1 MFRPRLGEE
10 ESVVTVVVAVG
21 GRSVIALVIAAPDDV
36 GILAVSSSFRSL
48 DLRSSNS
55 SKMVDGAVVE
65 TVDSVPSG
73 RGVGGE
79 SCSYICERL
88 CNGDELY

>member
-1 MFRPRLGEE
+1 
-10 ESVVTVVVAVG
+10 VTVVVAVG
-21 GRSVIALVIAAPDDV
+21 GRSFVTLVIAAPDDA

-48 DLRSSNS
+48 DLRSSSS
-55 SKMVDGAVVE
+55 SKIVEGAVVE
-65 TVDSVPSG
+65 TVDSVPSA

-88 CNGDELY
+88 FRGDELY

>member
-1 MFRPRLGEE
+1 MFRPCLGEE

-79 SCSYICERL
+79 SCSYIGERL